1 MKNTLIGPESGR
13 MEAVHL
19 VHFLD
24 SFLDIPGAAWDL
36 DLLIYLS
43 YRSKMPSRVRAA
55 PRRKIS
61 DLGFLSDLT
70 ANSCAGQGAAQ
81 VYPVPER
88 VQRRDD
94 LLQCVEINTVRSFGH
109 TRSRLVTKR
118 VRMVDSAFRLGR
130 KSAQA
135 VGEVTLGALLRFASL
150 VAENQQSSMR
160 KTSKLAAGCC

>member
-55 PRRKIS
+55 PRRKIA
-61 DLGFLSDLT
+61 DLGFLSDPAMSQL
-70 ANSCAGQGAAQ
+70 
-81 VYPVPER
+81 
-88 VQRRDD
+88 QRWPLVIQR
-94 LLQCVEINTVRSFGH
+94 VEITTVSRFRH
-109 TRSRLVTKR
+109 TGTKLTHR
-118 VRMVDSAFRLGR
+118 CDLDTR
-130 KSAQA
+130 
-135 VGEVTLGALLRFASL
+135 
-150 VAENQQSSMR
+150 
-160 KTSKLAAGCC
+160 GCQ

>member
-1 MKNTLIGPESGR
+1 MKYMLMGTETVP
-13 MEAVHL
+13 MERFHL
-19 VHFLD
+19 VQKLY
-24 SFLDIPGAAWDL
+24 SFLYIPGAAWDL
-36 DLLIYLS
+36 ALLIYLFCC
-43 YRSKMPSRVRAA
+43 SKRPSRVRAA

-94 LLQCVEINTVRSFGH
+94 LLQSVEINTVRRFGH